1 MEWKFQIPAFAEAAS
16 RRQAKFQ
23 NPNKLQYPIPKLMKK
38 LSHDLILC
46 HLVIGQLNIIW
57 LLPAPYRSGTGVLAC
72 LPVGREFDY

>member
-1 MEWKFQIPAFAEAAS
+1 MEIPNP
-16 RRQAKFQ
+16 KFQ

-57 LLPAPYRSGTGVLAC
+57 GLVL
-72 LPVGREFDY
+72 GI